1 MVKEALEPFTEKDQQ
16 IVRVFSLIDL
26 QWQMTQ
32 YPCYGK
38 VRKRKDLISMG
49 SVGAYR
55 FFGLGHDDIKEMADM
70 CVDAKKIE
78 RVSNQFTFCFQA
90 VAWST

>member
-1 MVKEALEPFTEKDQQ
+1 MVKKALDPFTEKDQQ

-26 QWQMTQ
+26 QGHMTQ
-32 YPCYGK
+32 YSCYGK
-38 VRKRKDLISMG
+38 VHKRKDLVSMG
-49 SVGAYR
+49 NVGAYR
-55 FFGLGHDDIKEMADM
+55 SFGLDHEDIIEMADI
-70 CVDAKKIE
+70 CVDTKKIE

>member
-1 MVKEALEPFTEKDQQ
+1 MVKEALDPLTEKEQQ

-26 QWQMTQ
+26 QRHMTQ

-49 SVGAYR
+49 RVGAYR
-55 FFGLGHDDIKEMADM
+55 SFGLGHEDTKEMADI

-90 VAWST
+90 VVWST